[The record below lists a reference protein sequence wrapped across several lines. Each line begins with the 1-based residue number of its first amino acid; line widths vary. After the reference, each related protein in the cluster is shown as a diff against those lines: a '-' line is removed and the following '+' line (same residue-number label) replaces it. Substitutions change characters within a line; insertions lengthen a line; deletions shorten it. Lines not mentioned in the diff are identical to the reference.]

1 MTITLVGCGALG
13 GFFAARLLAAG
24 KDLQILQHSGIR
36 FDQLLH
42 QGLRF
47 RDSSGTTH
55 TFHPGLSSSPDEL
68 APASVVIVTVKAY
81 ATSSIASLVPRLLQ
95 KDGWVVTLQNGLGNA
110 EILAKEYRV
119 DRIVLGPCTYGAWLD
134 KEGMVHAGGEGELVL
149 GPLRKGENLLFLH
162 RLFEE
167 VGFHTVLREDPRL
180 SLWEKLLLNASI
192 NPVSALT
199 GCSNSYLSNSEDLQ
213 YLMRALLK
221 EALEVARSEGV
232 DLDFE
237 GAWKRCLEVCEKTR
251 SNKSSMLQDLEAG
264 RPTEIDAIGGEV
276 VLRGHRAGIAV
287 PFTESLWRL
296 LRGRDALAKPSNE
309 KPKEIFR
316 KILK

>member
-1 MTITLVGCGALG
+1 MKLTLVGCGALG
-13 GFFAARLLAAG
+13 GLFAARLLAAG
-24 KDLQILQHSGIR
+24 KDLQIFQRSGIR
-36 FDQLLH
+36 LDQLLH

-47 RDSSGTTH
+47 RDFSGTTH
-55 TFHPGLSSSPDEL
+55 TFHPRLSSSPDEL

-95 KDGWVVTLQNGLGNA
+95 KDGWAVTLQNGLGNA
-110 EILAKEYRV
+110 EILAKEYRA

-134 KEGMVHAGGEGELVL
+134 KEGTVHAGGEGELVL
-149 GPLRKGENLLFLH
+149 GPLRKGENLLFLQ

-167 VGFHTVLREDPRL
+167 VGFHTALREDPRFP
-180 SLWEKLLLNASI
+180 LWEKLLLNASI

-199 GCSNSYLSNSEDLQ
+199 GCSNNHLLNSEDLQ

-232 DLDFE
+232 LLDFE
-237 GAWKRCLEVCEKTR
+237 GAWERCLEVCEKTR

-276 VLRGHRAGIAV
+276 VLRGSRAGVAV

-296 LRGRDALAKPSNE
+296 LRGRDALAKLSREN
-309 KPKEIFR
+309 PKEIFG
-316 KILK
+316 KISK